1 MTQLATTTR
10 PDPLAGR
17 IHGWDHLEWWV
28 GNARAMAQFLMGGF
42 GFACTAYAG
51 PETGA
56 PDGVSYLLEQG
67 DVRFVVSAGLDPD
80 SPVARHVLTH
90 GDGVRHLAWRVDDAF
105 EALESAVSRGA
116 DPVGHPSVV
125 DDDDGRFAT
134 TSVRSY
140 GETRHLFVDR
150 SRYRGAFAPGYATDG
165 VPHASVGPA
174 VGLSHIDHVVGN
186 VEQGRLDEWVDFYE
200 NVFGFTQM
208 RHFDADQIS
217 TEYSALRSTVVWD
230 GDRVVMP
237 LNEPATGRRTSQIQE
252 YLDSYRGPGVQ
263 HIALATP
270 DIITSV
276 AALRDRGVR
285 FLVPP
290 PAYYED
296 TKRRCSHL
304 DLPWER
310 LAQLGILVDVDAGG
324 YLLQVF
330 TENVTDRPTVFVEI
344 IQRCGATG
352 FGEGNFKA
360 LFEAIEREQARRG
373 HL

>member
-1 MTQLATTTR
+1 MT
-10 PDPLAGR
+10 
-17 IHGWDHLEWWV
+17 
-28 GNARAMAQFLMGGF
+28 QFLMTGF
-42 GFACTAYAG
+42 GFECTAYAG
-51 PETGA
+51 PETGSA
-56 PDGVSYLLEQG
+56 DRASYLLEQG

-80 SPVARHVLTH
+80 SAVARHVLAH
-90 GDGVRHLAWRVDDAF
+90 GDGVRHLGWRVEDAF
-105 EALESAVSRGA
+105 TAFESATSRGA
-116 DPVGHPSVV
+116 EPADEASVV
-125 DDDDGRFAT
+125 EDDDGTLTT
-134 TSVRSY
+134 TSVHGY

-150 SRYRGAFAPGYATDG
+150 SHYRGVFAPGYRSDG
-165 VPHASVGPA
+165 VPRASVGPA

-186 VEQGRLDEWVDFYE
+186 VEQGRLDAWVQFYE
-200 NVFGFTQM
+200 TVFGFTEM
-208 RHFDADQIS
+208 RHFDAEQIS

-237 LNEPATGRRTSQIQE
+237 LNEPATGRRMSQIQE

-270 DIITSV
+270 DIVTAV

-285 FLVPP
+285 FLMPP

-296 TKRRCSHL
+296 ARRRCGPIEV
-304 DLPWER
+304 PWER

-330 TENVTDRPTVFVEI
+330 TENMTDRPTVFIEI

>member
-1 MTQLATTTR
+1 
-10 PDPLAGR
+10 
-17 IHGWDHLEWWV
+17 
-28 GNARAMAQFLMGGF
+28 MAQFLMSGF
-42 GFACTAYAG
+42 GFQCSAYRG
-51 PETGA
+51 PETGY
-56 PDGVSYLLEQG
+56 PDRASYLLEQG
-67 DVRFVVSAGLDPD
+67 EVRFVVSAGLAPD
-80 SPVARHVLTH
+80 SPIARHVLAH

-105 EALESAVSRGA
+105 EALESAAGRGA
-116 DPVGHPSVV
+116 EPDGGRSVIE
-125 DDDDGRFAT
+125 DADGLYA
-134 TSVRSY
+134 SAAVHSY

-150 SRYRGAFAPGYATDG
+150 SRYHGVFAPGYATDG
-165 VPHASVGPA
+165 VPQASVGPA

-186 VEQGRLDEWVDFYE
+186 VEEGRLDDWVAFYE
-200 NVFGFTQM
+200 AVFGFTEM
-208 RHFDADQIS
+208 RHFDAEQIS
-217 TEYSALRSTVVWD
+217 TQYSALRSTVVWD

-237 LNEPATGRRTSQIQE
+237 LNEPAPGRRTSQIQE

-263 HIALATP
+263 HIALATS
-270 DIITSV
+270 DIVASV

-296 TKRRCSHL
+296 ARLRCGDL

-310 LAQLGILVDVDAGG
+310 LAQLGILVDVDSGG

-330 TENVTDRPTVFVEI
+330 TENMTDRPTVFIEI
-344 IQRCGATG
+344 IQRCGASG